1 MWEWLWL
8 LSVPVTLLGL
18 AACKHSSLRR
28 CRQFL
33 VATLTCSLPP
43 ILLGM
48 GCHAQV
54 PSSTTLPLTFTIA
67 TLFRIATNFLPKEL
81 QTMFKCGR

>member
-67 TLFRIATNFLPKEL
+67 TLFRIATNF
-81 QTMFKCGR
+81 